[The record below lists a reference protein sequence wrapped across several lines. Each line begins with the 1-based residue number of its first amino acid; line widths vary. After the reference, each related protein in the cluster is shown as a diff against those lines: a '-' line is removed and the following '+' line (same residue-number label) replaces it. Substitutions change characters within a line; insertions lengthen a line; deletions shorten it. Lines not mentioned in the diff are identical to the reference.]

1 MKPLANPTFS
11 AAIIIYLFF
20 GINIDSRGQ
29 QMDGVLLTN
38 RALPGVVKIEVEN
51 GSGTGFIIG
60 KGEESF
66 ILTNFH
72 VIAKEDYNNGYTLPT
87 LNSIAITN
95 SKFHTFRCT
104 GIVSY
109 DEDLDIAVLSFV
121 GNTDTKLTQL
131 PILRDGEEPM
141 GASIS
146 TIGNPFGDD
155 FSYAQGTV
163 LKLKNEYVNFL
174 ARTDMPVNPGNSGGP
189 VLNKLGQAAGM
200 VTARMTHFFDGDLT
214 QGFNYY
220 INAETIRAFLRNSEI
235 PYSTKPLILAGEITE
250 RELSEQE
257 QNAIIEKNLKIQQA
271 EQEKEIAK
279 ITKQKETELKVLEAE
294 QRSKISE
301 AEKKAI
307 REKIEAEKELI
318 RLEKEKEAI
327 ARTRALRKE
336 QKRLARASLPPR
348 ISTRIG
354 LGTAVYGG
362 NADYVLD
369 YFSNSEDV
377 NSPKIAITGQMSI
390 GYRLTSGVRNIYSRA
405 TSINVFLSGGSFNST
420 SIQHVL
426 KDYPGIRMNDSKSDF
441 FPYFE
446 TEGGF
451 LFKEWYR
458 LSAGIGHQYLQ
469 NDLQTIKYGTLT
481 TGFIIP
487 GGAIEPDF
495 LFSALFGKEREQLG
509 FRFHLLLNLH
519 FKYLNF

>member
-1 MKPLANPTFS
+1 MRYLSNPFCS
-11 AAIIIYLFF
+11 AAVLFF
-20 GINIDSRGQ
+20 FLFLGITFNSRGQ
-29 QMDGVLLTN
+29 QMDGVLLTK
-38 RALPGVVKIEVEN
+38 RALPGIVKIEVEN

-60 KGEESF
+60 RGEETF

-72 VIAKEDYNNGYTLPT
+72 VIAKENYYDGYTLPA

-95 SKFHTFRCT
+95 SGLKTFRCT
-104 GIVSY
+104 GIISY
-109 DEDLDIAVLSFV
+109 DEELDIAVLSFL
-121 GNTDTKLTQL
+121 GNTDIELTQL
-131 PILRDGEEPM
+131 PILPYGEEPM

-146 TIGNPFGDD
+146 TIGNPFGDN
-155 FSYAQGTV
+155 FSYVQGTV
-163 LKLKNEYVNFL
+163 FKVQNEYVNFP

-189 VLNKLGQAAGM
+189 VLNKLGQVAGM

-220 INAETIRAFLRNSEI
+220 INAETIREFLRNSEI

-279 ITKQKETELKVLEAE
+279 INKQKETELKVLEAE
-294 QRSKISE
+294 QRSKMSE

-307 REKIEAEKELI
+307 REKIETEKELI
-318 RLEKEKEAI
+318 RLEKEAI
-327 ARTRALRKE
+327 AHAKALRNE
-336 QKRLARASLPPR
+336 QKRLSRASLPPR
-348 ISTRIG
+348 VSTRIG
-354 LGTAVYGG
+354 MGALVYGG

-369 YFSNSEDV
+369 YFSSSEDV
-377 NSPKIAITGQMSI
+377 NSPKIAINGQLSL
-390 GYRLTSGVRNIYSRA
+390 GYRFTSGVRNIYTRA

-426 KDYPGIRMNDSKSDF
+426 QDYPGTIMNDSKSDF

-458 LSAGIGHQYLQ
+458 LSAGIGRQYLQ

-487 GGAIEPDF
+487 GGAIESDF
-495 LFSALFGKEREQLG
+495 LFLALYGKEREQLG